1 LLNKNNANR
10 VEEEKIPVTQELAH
24 ELVVK
29 CLNFSNI
36 LQKILGCCSGYR
48 NFGRIIKMNND

>member
-1 LLNKNNANR
+1 LNKNNANR